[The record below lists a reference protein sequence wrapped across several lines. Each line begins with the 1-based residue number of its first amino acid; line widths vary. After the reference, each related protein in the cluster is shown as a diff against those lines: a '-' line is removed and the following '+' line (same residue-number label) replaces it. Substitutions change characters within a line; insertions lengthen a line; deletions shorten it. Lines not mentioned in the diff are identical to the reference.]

1 MPDITIVI
9 FVAVLAGLIGWV
21 MAWVLGASDAIGF
34 KKIAEDLWQLLD
46 DIDTA
51 SDVAKENHVYYR
63 SLVRRIHMKRFE
75 YAESNGKTIT
85 WKK

>member
-1 MPDITIVI
+1 MTDITIVI
-9 FVAVLAGLIGWV
+9 FVAIVSGFITWVL
-21 MAWVLGASDAIGF
+21 AWVLGASDALGF

-51 SDVAKENHVYYR
+51 SDVAKANDVQYR
-63 SLVRRIHMKRFE
+63 SLVQRIHMKRFE
-75 YAESNGKTIT
+75 YADSNGKSIT

>member
-1 MPDITIVI
+1 MTDITIVI

-21 MAWVLGASDAIGF
+21 MAWVFGASNAIGF
-34 KKIAEDLWQLLD
+34 QRIAEDLWQLLD

-51 SDVAKENHVYYR
+51 SDVAKANDVQYR